1 MTEMTNR
8 DHLLKRRLREIQR
21 SDGIRMEHLEEL
33 VAPALKLEAVRG
45 NMPMITSEA
54 MDSWRRFEQDKPLN
68 EQDLFHL
75 ESIILGNGL
84 RPAFD
89 IVQDSY
95 EMLPSLWQDLND
107 RRAIMEPL
115 IRGIGRLDMT
125 GHPMLSYAGT
135 AFLCGERHLIT
146 NRHVAACFTQGVG
159 SGAQLSFTT
168 GVTPALDLKQEVG
181 SVSSLIVEITAPALI
196 IDEWDIAV
204 LKVGKLPGNV
214 APLPLAASAPAGI
227 EERIA
232 ALIGYPAFDPSEDL
246 IQQIQIFRSTFNKKR
261 LQPGRLKGMKSADS
275 FGRSVEAL
283 AHDCST
289 LGGNSG
295 SAVIDVDTGKVVGIH
310 FAGQPLIANYAV
322 PTWALASDERVRNSG
337 VEFAA

>member
-1 MTEMTNR
+1 MTER
-8 DHLLKRRLREIQR
+8 GQLLKSRLREIQR
-21 SDGIRMEHLEEL
+21 SDRIRIEHFEEL
-33 VAPALKLEAVRG
+33 AAPAFGLEAARG
-45 NMPMITSEA
+45 HMPVITPEA
-54 MDSWRRFEQDKPLN
+54 IDSWRRFEQDKPLN

-89 IVQDSY
+89 IEQDSY
-95 EMLPSLWQDLND
+95 GVLPSLWQELND
-107 RRAIMEPL
+107 RRATMEPL
-115 IRGIGRLDMT
+115 IRGIGRVDIT
-125 GHPMLSYAGT
+125 GHPMLTYAGT

-146 NRHVAACFTQGVG
+146 NRHVAAYFTQGLG
-159 SGAQLSFTT
+159 SGAQLSFTP

-181 SVSSLIVEITAPALI
+181 SASSLIVEITAPALI
-196 IDEWDIAV
+196 IEEWDIAV
-204 LKVGKLPGNV
+204 LEVGKLPENL
-214 APLPLAASAPAGI
+214 APLPLAASAPVGI
-227 EERIA
+227 EDRMA

-246 IQQIQIFRSTFNKKR
+246 IQQIQIFRSVFDKKR
-261 LQPGRLKGMKSADS
+261 LQPGRLKGMKPAES

-283 AHDCST
+283 AHDCTT

-310 FAGQPLIANYAV
+310 FAGQRLIANYAV
-322 PTWALASDERVRNSG
+322 PTWALASDQRVRNSG